1 MAFSLSE
8 ALYEWL
14 HKRRIVSEVAQE
26 MGVKV
31 VTLSA
36 ELRPTNPQA
45 KLGVEELRPL
55 FAAIR
60 RIGYGKEL
68 EGILHHF
75 VESLR
80 ETDSEAVPDED
91 MFSNAVI
98 LAKSMGMLFDCA
110 DRVSTMRDEAE
121 LVKLSTMLRTEVLP
135 AVLQMEK
142 MVQKRL
148 KVVQGDAD
156 GYGISV
162 HLDLIGNPALNL

>member
-8 ALYEWL
+8 ALYEWM
-14 HKRRIVSEVAQE
+14 HKRRIVSDVAME

-36 ELRPTNPQA
+36 ELRPTNSQA
-45 KLGVEELRPL
+45 KLGVDELRPL

-68 EGILHHF
+68 EGILHQF
-75 VESLR
+75 VASLYDDSTEES
-80 ETDSEAVPDED
+80 DQED
-91 MFSNAVI
+91 MYSNAVV
-98 LAKSMGMLFDCA
+98 LAKSLGMLFDCA
-110 DRVSTMRDEAE
+110 DRVPTMRDEAE

-142 MVQKRL
+142 LAQSRL
-148 KVVQGDAD
+148 KTVRGKSIGFSLTSPVSLFPKPVVD
-156 GYGISV
+156 
-162 HLDLIGNPALNL
+162 